1 MEKRKDNKGRN
12 LRENERQRSDGCYEY
27 RYTDSTGKK
36 ISVYSWRLV
45 STDRTPP
52 GKKDKPALRDQ
63 IKEILKSL
71 LDGTMPTGS
80 SMTVVQLCERYL
92 MTKTGV
98 SVNTEANY
106 KTVMNTLKKE
116 PFGQLRI
123 DVIRTSDAKLFLM
136 KLQKEDGKGSSTIHS
151 IRGVLRPA
159 FRMAVE
165 DDILPKNPFDW
176 ELYTVIIND
185 SHTRDA
191 ISRSDERRFLEFV
204 HQDPHYS
211 QHYDGL
217 FLLFKL
223 GLRISELC
231 GLTLSDLDFRKR
243 EIRIDH
249 QLQRAPDSTLYIK
262 DTKTD
267 AGTRTLPMTDEVYAC
282 LKRIVETRRIPDSE
296 PAVDGYTEFLFL
308 NYNARKGLRPMV
320 AMDWQHICKRIT
332 DKYNDI
338 YKNPLP
344 KITPHVCRHTYCSN
358 MAKSGMN
365 PKVLQYLMGHSDISV
380 TMNTYTHLGLDAARE
395 ELERLDAQTNSAH
408 QRQW

>member
-27 RYTDSTGKK
+27 RYIDPAGKK

-63 IKEILKSL
+63 VREILKAL
-71 LDGTMPTGS
+71 LDGTMPTGG
-80 SMTVVQLCERYL
+80 SMTVIQLCERYL

-116 PFGQLRI
+116 PFGQLPI
-123 DVIRTSDAKLFLM
+123 HTIHTSDAKLFLL

-165 DDILPKNPFDW
+165 DDILLKNPFDW
-176 ELYTVIIND
+176 ELYTVIVND

-191 ISRSDERRFLEFV
+191 ISRADERRFLEFV
-204 HQDPHYS
+204 RQDSHFS
-211 QHYDGL
+211 QYYDGL
-217 FLLFKL
+217 FLLFRT

-231 GLTLSDLDFRKR
+231 GLTLADLDFKGR

-249 QLQRAPDSTLYIK
+249 QLQRSPDSTLYIK
-262 DTKTD
+262 DTKTN
-267 AGTRTLPMTDEVYAC
+267 AGTRTIPMSDEVYAC
-282 LKRIVETRRIPDSE
+282 LKRIVNTRKTPKAE
-296 PAVDGYTEFLFL
+296 PFVDRYTGFLFL

-332 DKYNDI
+332 TKYNDI

-380 TMNTYTHLGLDAARE
+380 IMNTYTHLGLEAAKD
-395 ELERLDAQTNSAH
+395 ELQRLDTQTKTG
-408 QRQW
+408 QW